1 MRALIQYQVEVAI
14 CMAALSLLYLWLWRK
29 DTNFS
34 FKRLLLLS
42 IPLVAIILPVINVN
56 TSLTPQSE
64 TYPIQYLL
72 YLPNQIEM
80 LTTHATLANKPSWNI
95 WEISFLIWSIGVF
108 IMLTRL
114 LVSYYKIWLIYHKSE
129 LSKAGDYWIVDNP
142 IHSFSFFNL
151 VMINRIHAES
161 GEKEY
166 ILAHEKAHS
175 RQWHSF
181 DVLYLEIIKM
191 LHWFNPFIWLIT
203 RESKQNMEYLADR
216 EVSAKTE
223 SIPYYQYAIVQHAA
237 NSGYQLLKTQ
247 FSKTNLKKRII
258 MMNQPNIR
266 KVHGWKLAIFLPFS
280 SLLFFS
286 FSMEFDDMDIRQEL
300 LDKMP
305 LIKNDSPLSIQPN
318 SIDYTSV
325 QNDTITNPSGEIF
338 TVVEQPPVPTD
349 GMTAYMQMLRNNLQY
364 PESAKSMGI
373 TGKVFVQFTVLK
385 DGKLSDVKVVKGI
398 GAGCDEEAVRV
409 IREGPAWT
417 PGKQRGKEVN
427 VRMILPVTFGDFL
440 DKISGTVLTDDGTP
454 IPNAHI
460 LIKGTAIGTVTD
472 ENGRFELEI
481 KPEHGEIIISS
492 VGFVTRME
500 KITKGKNYNIEMN
513 SAVEPNDGEP
523 VKSLDDNKL
532 DIRPSEK
539 NLFESIIKTPLYIVD
554 GKVVKDLDLKSINPN
569 EIQSISILKD
579 TTATNLY
586 GAKAKDGVIIIKRK
600 Q

>member
-1 MRALIQYQVEVAI
+1 MSALIHYQAEVAI
-14 CMAALSLLYLWLWRK
+14 SIAALSLLYLWLWRK
-29 DTNFS
+29 DTNFTV
-34 FKRLLLLS
+34 KRFLLLGIPFIS
-42 IPLVAIILPVINVN
+42 IALPLINIHISFAQQ
-56 TSLTPQSE
+56 TQSS
-64 TYPIQYLL
+64 PIQYLL
-72 YLPNQIEM
+72 YLPGQLDI
-80 LTTHATLANKPSWNI
+80 LTAQTTVTNEPVWNI
-95 WEISFLIWSIGVF
+95 WEMAFIIWILGVF
-108 IMLTRL
+108 IMLIRM
-114 LVSYYKIWLIYHKSE
+114 LVSYFKIWQIYLKSE
-129 LSKAGDYWIVDNP
+129 LSISGEYRIINNP
-142 IHSFSFFNL
+142 IQSFSFFNL
-151 VMINRIHAES
+151 IMINREQAAS
-161 GEKEY
+161 GEMEY
-166 ILAHEKAHS
+166 ILTHEKAHS
-175 RQWHSF
+175 RQWHSCDIVF
-181 DVLYLEIIKM
+181 LEIIKM
-191 LHWFNPFIWLIT
+191 LHWFNPIIWLIT

-216 EVSAKTE
+216 EVSKKTQNI
-223 SIPYYQYAIVQHAA
+223 SHYQYAIVQHAA

-364 PESAKSMGI
+364 PEPAKSMGI